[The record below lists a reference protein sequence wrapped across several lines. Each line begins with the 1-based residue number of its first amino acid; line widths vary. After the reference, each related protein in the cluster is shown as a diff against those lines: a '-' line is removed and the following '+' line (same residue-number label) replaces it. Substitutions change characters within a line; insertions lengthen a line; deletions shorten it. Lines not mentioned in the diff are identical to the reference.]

1 MKIED
6 IDELKDMDFHGEK
19 CPSTITGMIVENA
32 QPCHFRLDLG
42 TMRMHP
48 RKPISKIRISNEI
61 IEVRL
66 MRDRWTYRFANTP
79 DNTYVFI
86 STYHKC
92 LVTVNIFE
100 IFRGSLT
107 EWR

>member
-1 MKIED
+1 MKIDD
-6 IDELKDMDFHGEK
+6 INELKAMDFHGEK
-19 CPSTITGMIVENA
+19 CPTTITGIILENA

-48 RKPISKIRISNEI
+48 RKPISKISISNGF

-66 MRDRWTYRFANTP
+66 MRGKWTYRFVDTP
-79 DNTYVFI
+79 DNTYTFV
-86 STYHKC
+86 STYYKC
-92 LVTVNIFE
+92 AVTVNIFE
-100 IFRGSLT
+100 IFRDNLT